1 MALLTSAPKGT
12 QDILP
17 SQSGNWHYIERKAL
31 SIAERYGFREMR
43 TPTFEHTELFLRSVG
58 DTTDVV
64 QKEMYTFRDKK
75 DRSITLRPEG
85 TAGVV
90 RAAIENGLLNGQLPL
105 KISYIVNCFRYE
117 KPQAGRLREFHQFG
131 VELFGADGA
140 AADAEVIS
148 LAEEALSSLGVTRI
162 RLMLNSIGCKTCR
175 PEYQKKLRA
184 YFQEHEGELCETCK
198 GRLLTNPMRI
208 IDCKS
213 PACKKLA
220 ESAPKMIGHLCP
232 ECEAHFAGLKKRL
245 DAMGIAYQIDPDI
258 VRGLDYYV
266 RTVFEFVTDAIGA
279 QGTVC
284 GGGRYDGL
292 VETVGGPALSG
303 IGFAIGLERLL
314 LVMAASGAEFPPAKG
329 CDLYLAA
336 VGDAASAEAGAIAR
350 KLRLE
355 GFSVETDLTGRSL
368 KAQMRY
374 ADKIGAAYSAVL
386 GESELAGGTVKVRDM
401 AGGRQAELPL
411 GDGFLG
417 AFYQL
422 TLSKSVSDAADAA
435 ARHGQE

>member
-17 SQSGNWHYIERKAL
+17 AQSADWRYIEREAL
-31 SIAERYGFREMR
+31 SIAERYGFHEMR

-85 TAGVV
+85 TAGIV

-105 KISYIVNCFRYE
+105 KVSYLTNCFRYE

-148 LAEEALSSLGVTRI
+148 LAGEILSTLGVTKI
-162 RLMLNSIGCKTCR
+162 RLMLNSIGCKSCR
-175 PEYQKKLRA
+175 PEYQKKLKA
-184 YFQEHEGELCETCK
+184 YFHAHEDELCETCR
-198 GRLLTNPMRI
+198 GRLQTNPMRI

-213 PACKKLA
+213 PVCKKLA
-220 ESAPKMIGHLCP
+220 EAAPKMIDHLCP
-232 ECEAHFAGLKKRL
+232 ECAAHFEDLKKRL

-266 RTVFEFVTDAIGA
+266 QTVFEFVTDAIGA

-314 LVMAASGAEFPPAKG
+314 LVMAASGAEVPPAPG
-329 CDLYLAA
+329 CD
-336 VGDAASAEAGAIAR
+336 
-350 KLRLE
+350 
-355 GFSVETDLTGRSL
+355 
-368 KAQMRY
+368 
-374 ADKIGAAYSAVL
+374 
-386 GESELAGGTVKVRDM
+386 
-401 AGGRQAELPL
+401 
-411 GDGFLG
+411 
-417 AFYQL
+417 
-422 TLSKSVSDAADAA
+422 
-435 ARHGQE
+435 H